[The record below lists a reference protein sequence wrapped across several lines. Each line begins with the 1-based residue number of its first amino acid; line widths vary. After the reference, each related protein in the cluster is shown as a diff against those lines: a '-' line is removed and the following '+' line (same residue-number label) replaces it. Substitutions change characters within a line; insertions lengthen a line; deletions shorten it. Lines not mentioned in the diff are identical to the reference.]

1 MYLVRIEPTE
11 LILVGTWLI
20 YQAIGDAGLVTS
32 ESLEDP
38 AHFVMKE

>member
-11 LILVGTWLI
+11 LILVGKWITH
-20 YQAIGDAGLVTS
+20 QATGDAGLVTS
-32 ESLEDP
+32 ESLDDP